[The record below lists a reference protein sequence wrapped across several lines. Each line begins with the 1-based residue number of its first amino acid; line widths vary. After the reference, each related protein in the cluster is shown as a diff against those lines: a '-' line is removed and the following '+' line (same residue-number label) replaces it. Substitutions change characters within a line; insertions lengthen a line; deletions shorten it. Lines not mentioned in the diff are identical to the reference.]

1 MLRQL
6 KRIVY
11 PVPDLAAAKAWYS
24 EVLGTPPLLDTPFA
38 AVFPVGHCSLS
49 LRPAATADPVPET
62 GLEVY
67 WEVEDVEAALEF
79 LIGKGARLH
88 TPVQTL
94 LRIRTAKVNDP
105 FGNVL
110 GLTDQGPRRDSRP
123 LTERPSDTAV
133 NVALC
138 RALAARDERPGMK
151 GPDHLA
157 EIFLE
162 EHARDVLMT
171 TKSRQWAAQRLALS
185 GLYGYLWAR
194 TAYGDAVFRE
204 QCAQRIPQVV
214 LLGAGY
220 DTRAIRFRDDSL
232 HTRVFELDLST
243 TQMRKR
249 ERLAAAGVTQPDG
262 LLYVPFNFETDNLAD
277 VLTHAGYDPARRTV
291 FIWEGVLYYLTKSA
305 VVTTLQRLVGLAPP
319 GSLLVLDCLR
329 TELESVN
336 PGEPFRFWISPD
348 ELTLL
353 LADFGWQA
361 TEILDA
367 DQTAQRF
374 LTLADGTQAERCLP
388 HFFFLRATKR

>member
-11 PVPDLAAAKAWYS
+11 PVADLAAAKAWYS
-24 EVLGTPPLLDTPFA
+24 EVLGTTPLLDVPFA
-38 AVFPVGHCSLS
+38 AIFPVGHCSLS
-49 LRPAATADPVPET
+49 LRPVATADPAPET

-94 LRIRTAKVNDP
+94 LRIRTAKIIDP

-123 LTERPSDTAV
+123 LTERPSETAV

-138 RALAARDERPGMK
+138 RALAARDKRPGMK
-151 GPDHLA
+151 GPDNLA
-157 EIFLE
+157 EVFLE
-162 EHARDVLMT
+162 EQARDVLRT
-171 TKSRQWAAQRLALS
+171 TESRQWAAQRLAMS

-220 DTRAIRFRDDSL
+220 DTRAIRFQDGLR

-243 TQMRKR
+243 TQTRKR
-249 ERLAAAGVTQPDG
+249 ERLDGAGVTQPDG
-262 LLYVPFNFETDNLAD
+262 LVYVPFNFETDNLAD
-277 VLTHAGYDPARRTV
+277 VLARAGYDPARRTL

-305 VVTTLQRLVGLAPP
+305 VVATLQRLVGIGPS
-319 GSLLVLDCLR
+319 GSVLVLDCLR

-336 PGEPFRFWISPD
+336 PGEPFHFWISPD
-348 ELTLL
+348 ELTPL

-367 DQTAQRF
+367 GEMAKRF
-374 LTLADGTQAERCLP
+374 LTLADGTQAEPCLP
-388 HFFFLRATKR
+388 YFFFLRATRR